1 MLIHQRNN
9 TKKKPMDK
17 NNLIPEKSDDLSV
30 LRVLMHNIKGLSAV
44 ELTPAFSTADEEI
57 EE

>member
-1 MLIHQRNN
+1 
-9 TKKKPMDK
+9 MDK
-17 NNLIPEKSDDLSV
+17 NDLIPEKSDDLSV

-44 ELTPAFSTADEEI
+44 ELTPAFTFDEET